1 LHEFAHVIFDLESD
15 QVAIDYK
22 DVRKSSL
29 EEIRAEAFAQ
39 EALVP
44 QEVLVQVS
52 SRYGLNWKSLSEAGL
67 AKIAAA
73 THAEPKLILKAAKEC
88 GWIDEDQ
95 WLAYT
100 MYSCESEL
108 KEASEHALST
118 EEYLHTLAELPP
130 WIASNRQARVG
141 KISVVLPVNYVKR
154 VLEAW
159 EARRIADGKAA
170 EMLFIDKAEFK
181 RRFADTLPDI
191 RSAF

>member
-1 LHEFAHVIFDLESD
+1 
-15 QVAIDYK
+15 
-22 DVRKSSL
+22 
-29 EEIRAEAFAQ
+29 
-39 EALVP
+39 
-44 QEVLVQVS
+44 
-52 SRYGLNWKSLSEAGL
+52 
-67 AKIAAA
+67 
-73 THAEPKLILKAAKEC
+73 
-88 GWIDEDQ
+88 
-95 WLAYT
+95 
-100 MYSCESEL
+100 
-108 KEASEHALST
+108 LST